1 MTRARSARLVA
12 LSSALW
18 LLACQNEDAYLGGSH
33 EAYRCGTR
41 CAVEQGAPVNAG
53 DWFFNPDTELGDA
66 PQVIYPLSGS
76 AHPIDLRRLTV
87 QFRRGRDDFQVFRVR
102 VEAPDSGVVY
112 DFFTPC
118 LAIDGDGCRYLL
130 EGGVWDNARA
140 DLVGK
145 PAILT
150 VTGSTSP
157 RGVQRSS
164 PRLPLQIVKSDLG
177 NKGFYYWTTV
187 PSYTPGVSSQTGIFR
202 LPFGAD
208 QAEPFI
214 MPNSKTNDRQCG
226 ACHSVSRDGSTIAF
240 TARDTDG
247 GPDQRSGSLVAKLT
261 AQPATPLIEAKT
273 PATYDSSMM
282 ALSYTGTRVLVAY
295 DEQLVL
301 RSSESN
307 PLSRYKPGDVISS
320 LTKDDLGGKAGYF
333 PEFSPT
339 DDAVVLT
346 LSDKP
351 DSAIAVQ
358 AGDIA
363 VLDFDI
369 TTGTLGK
376 PKIIVPGTDEIFHF
390 YPTWSPDGKFIAF
403 ASAPTG
409 TGDDGFPR
417 KSYDQKKARLRLVA
431 REGGQVYELTNA
443 THQEDKWSTYPK
455 FAPFSAGQE
464 GSLMFLTFNSKINYG
479 LVLDNDSKSTDAMRV
494 AQLWM
499 SAIDV
504 RKLPDDPSS
513 APIWLPFQDATQPGH
528 LGIWTN
534 DVKCRTDLG
543 GTGCDFGQVCD
554 PGTKTCVVVPK

>member
-1 MTRARSARLVA
+1 MRRALLGVIT
-12 LSSALW
+12 LSSTLS
-18 LLACQNEDAYLGGSH
+18 LSACHNDDAFLGGSH
-33 EAYRCGTR
+33 EAYRCGSR
-41 CAVEQGAPVNAG
+41 CAVEQGAPANAG
-53 DWFFNPDTELGDA
+53 DWFFNPETALGDA
-66 PQVIYPLSGS
+66 PEIVYPLSGS
-76 AHPIDLRRLTV
+76 VHPIDLRRLTV

-102 VEAPDSGVVY
+102 IEAPDSGVVY

-118 LAIDGDGCRYLL
+118 LAVAGDGCRYLL

-145 PAILT
+145 PALLS
-150 VTGSTSP
+150 VTGSTSTH
-157 RGVQRSS
+157 GVQRSS
-164 PRLPLQIVKSDLG
+164 QPSSLDIVKSDLR

-187 PSYTPGVSSQTGIFR
+187 PTYTNGVSSQTGIFR

-214 MPNSKTNDRQCG
+214 MPTSETNDRQCG

-247 GPDQRSGSLVAKLT
+247 GPDQRSGSLVARLT
-261 AQPATPLIEAKT
+261 AQPGTPLIEAAN
-273 PATYDSSMM
+273 PSTYDSSMM
-282 ALSYTGTRVLVAY
+282 ALSYNGTRVLVAY

-307 PLSRYKPGDVISS
+307 PLSTYKPGDVISS
-320 LTKDDLGGKAGYF
+320 LSKADLGGKAGYF
-333 PEFSPT
+333 PEFSPN

-346 LSDKP
+346 LSDTP

-363 VLDFDI
+363 VLDFDLA
-369 TTGTLGK
+369 TSQFSK
-376 PKIIVPGTDEIFHF
+376 EPKIIVHGTDEIFHF
-390 YPTWSPDGKFIAF
+390 YPTWSPNGKYIAF
-403 ASAPTG
+403 ASAPREIAE
-409 TGDDGFPR
+409 DGFPR

-431 REGGQVYELTNA
+431 RDGGPIYELANA
-443 THQEDKWSTYPK
+443 THQQDKWSTYPK
-455 FAPFSAGQE
+455 FAPFSAGKE

-479 LVLDNDSKSTDAMRV
+479 LVLDNDSKPTDAMRV

-499 SAIDV
+499 SAIDES
-504 RKLPDDPSS
+504 KLPDDPSS
-513 APIWLPFQDATQPGH
+513 APIWLPFQDPTQPGH

-534 DVKCRTDLG
+534 EVKCRTDLG
-543 GTGCDFGQVCD
+543 GTGCDFGQVCQVE
-554 PGTKTCVVVPK
+554 TKTCAVVPK